1 MRSSRPRGGLSEP
14 QQWTPEGW
22 FFKDAAFS
30 AQKSQPE
37 EVVACGP
44 AIPATRRLLFWESSG
59 RRSPSG
65 VHRASREVSLSPSGD
80 RLLCLGL

>member
-14 QQWTPEGW
+14 QQWTPEDW

-44 AIPATRRLLFWESSG
+44 AIPATRRLLF
-59 RRSPSG
+59 
-65 VHRASREVSLSPSGD
+65 
-80 RLLCLGL
+80 